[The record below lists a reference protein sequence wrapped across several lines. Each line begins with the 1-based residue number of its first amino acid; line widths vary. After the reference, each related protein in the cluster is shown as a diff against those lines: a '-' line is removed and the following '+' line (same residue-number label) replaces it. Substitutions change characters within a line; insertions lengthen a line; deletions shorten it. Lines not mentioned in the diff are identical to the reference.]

1 MSSALPGNG
10 QEQYNKELLCKDCKH
25 SRADWLAR
33 LIKASRQ
40 FSCTLPESWI
50 PPDYDPVIGLT
61 KEGYFQSA
69 VTMRSPWNKTCGAA
83 ATKWLPRKKKH
94 LFLMLRKVHFMS
106 DSRTVTSTQAR
117 KSLLRAFRAKRPLFL
132 WGPPG
137 IGKSELVEGI
147 TEELGGL
154 MIDLRLGQMEPTDI
168 RGIPFYNKELGKM
181 DWAPPI
187 ELPDEEM
194 AKDYPIVVLFLDE
207 LNSAAPSVQAA
218 AYQLILNRRIGKYRL
233 PKNVVLVAAGN
244 RESDKGV
251 TYRMPTPLANR
262 FIHQEMKV
270 DFASYQTWAVQNNI
284 HKDVVGYLSFAKQ
297 DLYDFDSKSSSR
309 AFATP
314 RTWTFVSELLDE
326 DDGDADTL
334 TNLIAGT
341 VGEGLAVKFMA
352 HRKISA
358 RLPNPEDILS
368 GKVTT
373 LDVKEVSAMYSL
385 VISMCYELKDAV
397 ARKIPDKEFHA
408 MSDNF
413 LGYMMKNFETEL
425 TVMGA
430 RIALTTYNLPFQPT
444 KLKNFDEFHQR
455 FGKYILQAS
464 A

>member
-1 MSSALPGNG
+1 
-10 QEQYNKELLCKDCKH
+10 
-25 SRADWLAR
+25 
-33 LIKASRQ
+33 
-40 FSCTLPESWI
+40 
-50 PPDYDPVIGLT
+50 
-61 KEGYFQSA
+61 
-69 VTMRSPWNKTCGAA
+69 
-83 ATKWLPRKKKH
+83 
-94 LFLMLRKVHFMS
+94 MS
-106 DSRTVTSTQAR
+106 DSRTVTSAQAR
-117 KSLLRAFRAKRPLFL
+117 KSLLKAFQVQRPLFL

-147 TEELGGL
+147 TQELGGL

-168 RGIPFYNKELGKM
+168 RGIPFYNKDIGKM
-181 DWAPPI
+181 DWAPPVD
-187 ELPDEEM
+187 LPDEET
-194 AKDYPIVVLFLDE
+194 ASQYPIVVLFLDE
-207 LNSAAPSVQAA
+207 LNSAAPSVQSA
-218 AYQLILNRRIGKYRL
+218 AYQLILNRRVGKYRL
-233 PKNVVLVAAGN
+233 PDNVVMVAAGN

-270 DFASYQTWAVQNNI
+270 DFASWQEWAVLNKI

-297 DLYDFDSKSSSR
+297 DLYDFDAKSASR

-314 RTWTFVSELLDE
+314 RSWSFVSELLDDE
-326 DDGDADTL
+326 GDNDTL

-352 HRKISA
+352 HRKVASKM
-358 RLPNPEDILS
+358 PNPLDILK
-368 GKVTT
+368 GKVKD
-373 LDVKEVSAMYSL
+373 LNVKEVSAMYSL
-385 VISMCYELKDAV
+385 VISMCYELKAAV
-397 ARKIPDKEFHA
+397 ENKTADKEFHEMA
-408 MSDNF
+408 DNF

-430 RIALTTYNLPFQPT
+430 RIALTTYDLPFLPT